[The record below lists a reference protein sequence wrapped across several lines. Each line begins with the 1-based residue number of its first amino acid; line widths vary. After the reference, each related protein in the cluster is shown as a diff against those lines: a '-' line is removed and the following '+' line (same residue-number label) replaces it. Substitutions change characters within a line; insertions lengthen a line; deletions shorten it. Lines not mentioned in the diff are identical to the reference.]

1 MTHAFVN
8 IIVPFANARADAV
21 DQTLETFVPDLRKG
35 GEDASE
41 LRKRLRGSGLHF
53 MTVTVVRGDAG
64 QKARLVIEM
73 SVDGGK
79 ACGYDILNDR
89 LGVEIDRILKA
100 ADIARTTTIKA
111 LLRRYDVVTGQGLF
125 DVPGLNFCGTPGMTV
140 ARILK
145 EVKLGKHVR
154 DYIDNNVLTG
164 SHLQRLLQ
172 IRADVEDPKHELADM
187 LVPEPVAPIP
197 TDPGDGFA
205 DLGKIFGLALG
216 FTLMFLW
223 PLLPILVVAIVL
235 AVLGAGCV
243 GRACE
248 SFSIVPA
255 LLTLFTGLGLSVIAV
270 VIFLVCLWRAIR
282 GAEKANTPDDSL
294 PDPTVLADVIRHE
307 DWCNQNHLAA
317 ISVQQYGWARF
328 FSLRIA
334 FWIIGW
340 LAKTSYRPGYLSDIG
355 TIHYARWVWV
365 PGTNKL
371 LFLSNYGGSWESYL
385 EDFITK
391 APLGLT
397 GAWSGTTGFPRS
409 ENIFLQG
416 AADGERFKRWARR
429 QQQPSR
435 FWYTAYPDL
444 TTARVRA
451 NAALRQGLATAT
463 TEDEAEAWFSLMGS
477 ALRPPAMIEAG
488 QVQTLF
494 FGGLKTCPNA
504 ACLIVSLPPAPAKAK
519 LWLRGL
525 LPHIT
530 FGDGTPPE
538 VVHILS
544 LSASG
549 LEKLSLEAETRGQ
562 FSAIFRMGMRA
573 RAEILADTGSD
584 KPANWRW
591 GPGPYDAAI
600 NIYGHDAGA
609 LKKAVAA
616 ARANL
621 VAQGGAVLRQID
633 LTPHDLKTAADA
645 RSSFSHEPF
654 GFTDGVSQPIV
665 RGTQRWSR
673 DSDRI
678 HTVEP
683 GEFLLGYPDNR
694 GTKTFSP
701 TVPATADPRNVLTV
715 AAPTHSRDRMIA
727 NFSASGANADRDF
740 GCNGSFLVIRQ
751 LEQDAK
757 AFDGYCQR
765 TAAALANEPDVPKL
779 QKDQLAQWVGA
790 KIVGRWKDGTSLV
803 RFPNRPGNGWPRS
816 LGEIATKPL
825 KTLLTT
831 PVAPDNEFLFG
842 KEDPRGERCPYGA
855 HIRRAN
861 PRDSFK
867 PGSEEQL
874 SISNRHRILRRGRNF
889 RDDDTRE
896 VGLLFMC
903 LNGDIQRQ
911 FEFVQQ
917 TWITARQFHGLN
929 NEVDPLLSRGGT
941 TARLTVPT
949 PNGPVQFKGAADF
962 VTVIGGE
969 YFFMPGKRALE
980 YLC

>member
-21 DQTLETFVPDLRKG
+21 DATLETFVPDLRTHG
-35 GEDASE
+35 SA
-41 LRKRLRGSGLHF
+41 LRDRLHGSGLHF
-53 MTVTVVRGDAG
+53 MTVTVVRGDPGKSAH
-64 QKARLVIEM
+64 LVIEM
-73 SVDGGK
+73 SVDGNK
-79 ACGYDILNDR
+79 AHGYDILNDR
-89 LGVEIDRILKA
+89 LGAEIGRILEA
-100 ADIARTTTIKA
+100 AGLTAPKIKA
-111 LLRRYDVVTGQGLF
+111 FLLRHDVVTGQGLF

-140 ARILK
+140 ERILD
-145 EVKLGKHVR
+145 EVKLGRHVR
-154 DYIDNNVLTG
+154 DYIDANPLSG
-164 SHLQRLLQ
+164 SHLSRLHQ
-172 IRADVEDPKHELADM
+172 IRASVTATGETLAK
-187 LVPEPVAPIP
+187 LLTPEPVAPLP
-197 TDPGDGFA
+197 TDAGDGFA
-205 DLGKIFGLALG
+205 DLGKVLGLAAG
-216 FTLMFLW
+216 FTATFLW
-223 PLLPILVVAIVL
+223 PLLLVL
-235 AVLGAGCV
+235 ALAIAALTWGAWHASGAV
-243 GRACE
+243 AGW
-248 SFSIVPA
+248 
-255 LLTLFTGLGLSVIAV
+255 LTLFTAAGLSVAVIALCL
-270 VIFLVCLWRAIR
+270 LVLWQGIR
-282 GAEKANTPDDSL
+282 RVEQANTPDDSL
-294 PDPTVLADVIRHE
+294 PDPTVLVEVIRHE
-307 DWCNQNHLAA
+307 DWCAQNHLAA
-317 ISVQQYGWARF
+317 ISVQQPGWARF
-328 FSLRIA
+328 FSQRVA

-340 LAKTSYRPGYLSDIG
+340 LATTSYRPGFLSDIG
-355 TIHYARWVWV
+355 TIHYARWLWV
-365 PGTNKL
+365 PGTDKL
-371 LFLSNYGGSWESYL
+371 LFFSNYGGSWESYL

-397 GAWSGTTGFPRS
+397 GAWSGTKGFPRS
-409 ENIFLQG
+409 ETIFFKG

-444 TTARVRA
+444 TTARIRA
-451 NAALRQGLATAT
+451 NAALRQGLATAE
-463 TEDEAEAWFSLMGS
+463 TEDEAEAWFSLIGS
-477 ALRPPAMIEAG
+477 ALRPPAMIETG

-494 FGGLKTCPNA
+494 FGGLKTCPHA
-504 ACLIVSLPPAPAKAK
+504 ACLIVSLPPVPADAK
-519 LWLRGL
+519 QWLRGI
-525 LPHIT
+525 LPDIT
-530 FGDGTPPE
+530 FGDGAPPP
-538 VVHILS
+538 VVHVLS

-549 LEKLSLEAETRGQ
+549 LEKLGLDAQTRDQ
-562 FSAIFRMGMRA
+562 FSVIFRMGMRA
-573 RAEILADTGSD
+573 RAGILADTGDD
-584 KPANWRW
+584 KPENWRW

-600 NIYGHDAGA
+600 NIYCDSAGA
-609 LKKAVAA
+609 LKKAVARAHTGLA
-616 ARANL
+616 AG
-621 VAQGGAVLRQID
+621 GGAVLYQID
-633 LTPHDLKTAADA
+633 LTPPRLNTAPDA
-645 RSSFSHEPF
+645 QSAFSHEAF

-665 RGTQRWSR
+665 RGTQRWTR

-701 TVPATADPRNVLTV
+701 TVPASADPHNILTV
-715 AAPTHSRDRMIA
+715 AAPHHSSGYLIA
-727 NFSASGANADRDF
+727 NFSTSGAHADRDF

-765 TAAALANEPDVPKL
+765 TATALANDPDVPKL

-867 PGSEEQL
+867 PGSEDQL
-874 SISNRHRILRRGRNF
+874 TISNRHRILRRGRNF
-889 RDDDTRE
+889 APAAGGKP
-896 VGLLFMC
+896 GLLFMC

-962 VTVIGGE
+962 VKVIGGE
-969 YFFMPGKRALE
+969 YFFMPGKRALQ